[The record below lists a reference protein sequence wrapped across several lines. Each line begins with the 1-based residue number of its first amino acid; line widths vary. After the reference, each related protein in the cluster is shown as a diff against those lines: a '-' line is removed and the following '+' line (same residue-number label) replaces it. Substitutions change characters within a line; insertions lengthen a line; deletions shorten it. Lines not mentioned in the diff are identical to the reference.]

1 MFELLTEKLSRI
13 FKELKGRGILSE
25 KNIQEALREIRLALL
40 EADVNYKV
48 VKNLLEEIKQRAL
61 GQEVLESLTPGQQV
75 IKIVNEELIKLMGE
89 GRRDL
94 NLNGKKP
101 LSLLLVGLQ
110 GSGKTTTA
118 GKLANYL
125 RKKGYNPYLVPVD
138 IQRPAAIEQLWKIG
152 EELNIPV
159 HPSDS
164 RDRPEDICLKAL
176 DKASRIGS
184 DILIIDTAG
193 RLHID
198 EQLMEE
204 LSRIKHII
212 HPAEALLVADAMTGQ
227 DAVNLAVR
235 FNQVLDITGV
245 ILSKM
250 EGDARGGAAISIM
263 AVTNRPIKF
272 VGTGEKLDA
281 LEPFYPDR
289 MSSRI
294 LGMGDILSLID
305 KAQVEFDQKEAIKL
319 ARKIKK
325 AEFDLEDFKK
335 QLAYIQKMGS
345 LEQILEMIPG
355 IGQMIKLG
363 KLKTDERELIRF
375 EAIIS
380 SMTPEERSNHRIM
393 NGSRRKRIAM
403 GSGTKVEDVNR
414 LLKNFVQ
421 TRNMLKKFTRGN
433 VKDLSLMGSGLD
445 I

>member
-48 VKNLLEEIKQRAL
+48 VKSLLEEIKQRAL

-159 HPSDS
+159 HPSDN

-176 DKASRIGS
+176 DEASRIGS

-204 LSRIKHII
+204 LSRIKCII

-250 EGDARGGAAISIM
+250 EGDARGGAALSIM

-294 LGMGDILSLID
+294 LGMGDVLSLID
-305 KAQVEFDQKEAIKL
+305 KAQAEFDQKEAIKL

-345 LEQILEMIPG
+345 VEEILGMIPG
-355 IGQMIKLG
+355 IGQMIKSG
-363 KLKTDERELIRF
+363 KLKTDERELIRV
-375 EAIIS
+375 EAIIN
-380 SMTPEERSNHRIM
+380 SMTPEERRNYRII
-393 NGSRRKRIAM
+393 NGSRRKRIAI

-414 LLKNFVQ
+414 LLKNFIQ

-433 VKDLSLMGSGLD
+433 VRDLSLMGS
-445 I
+445 

>member
-345 LEQILEMIPG
+345 LEEILEMIPG